1 MGIIACTSR
10 FPCSIPTW
18 ATFRPIGWY
27 DADTLDRS
35 LLHQLRQQVLAFSAW
50 AETLDG
56 HYGEWELE
64 YEHAGDLTSAALAVI
79 AEHGDDSLNEDDL
92 ADLLYS
98 LARDNEGEV
107 IRGALVDSPVLLA
120 QLAGLAVSTAEA
132 DARWQI
138 AVAVAEAK
146 LLNAAALM
154 RPFLDDESEY
164 VRRRALLGFAQ
175 IAPEEA
181 EAIALRDL
189 DDPFEYT
196 RLAALEV
203 LRTVDSDHLDKAL
216 DLLVHDVSQHVR
228 IPAEELRWKD

>member
-1 MGIIACTSR
+1 MWIIACTSR
-10 FPCSIPTW
+10 IPCSIPAW
-18 ATFRPIGWY
+18 ATFRPIGCY
-27 DADTLDRS
+27 DADTVDRS
-35 LLHQLRQQVLAFSAW
+35 LLHQLRQQVLAFRAW
-50 AETLDG
+50 AETLEG

-64 YEHAGDLTSAALAVI
+64 YEHSGDLTSAALAVI

-92 ADLLYS
+92 ADLLYA

-107 IRGALVDSPVLLA
+107 IREALVDSPVLLA
-120 QLAGLAVSTAEA
+120 QLARRAVSTAEA

-138 AVAVAEAK
+138 AVSIAEAK
-146 LLNAAALM
+146 LGNDAELM

-164 VRRRALLGFAQ
+164 VRRRTLLAFAL

-181 EAIALRDL
+181 EAITLRDL

-203 LRTVDSDHLDKAL
+203 LRTVDSDHLDQAL
-216 DLLVHDVSQHVR
+216 DLLATDASPIVR
-228 IPAEELRWKD
+228 TRAEVLRWKD